1 MRPQANG
8 VSRNR
13 QTQNGNIG
21 KPSLVAM
28 FPTRKPLSRRADLL
42 ETQRLT
48 AIHTDWMMPPARCV
62 VENRPP
68 FHRSLIDV
76 RRVMSGGCGLKR
88 PVKNI
93 SGARFTSQGKDDMS
107 SGQRRLDIEEIG
119 GVTVAKFVDK
129 KILDE
134 TNIQNI
140 GNQLFALVDEDG
152 RKKIVLDF
160 SIVEYLSSAALGKLI
175 TMDKK
180 VKAAKSKLR
189 LCCIRPEIYEVF
201 EITRLNKI
209 FDIKSTQEEALEGI

>member
-1 MRPQANG
+1 
-8 VSRNR
+8 
-13 QTQNGNIG
+13 
-21 KPSLVAM
+21 
-28 FPTRKPLSRRADLL
+28 
-42 ETQRLT
+42 
-48 AIHTDWMMPPARCV
+48 
-62 VENRPP
+62 
-68 FHRSLIDV
+68 
-76 RRVMSGGCGLKR
+76 MS
-88 PVKNI
+88 
-93 SGARFTSQGKDDMS
+93 T
-107 SGQRRLDIEEIG
+107 GQRRLDIEETG

-140 GNQLFALVDEDG
+140 GNQLIALVDEDG

-180 VKAAKSKLR
+180 VKAAKAKLR

-209 FDIKSTQEEALEGI
+209 FDIKSTQEEALAGM